1 MVDQMTMRVRPAL
14 MVLTAGI
21 TLVMLIVCANVAT
34 LFLSRGSDRGRELAI
49 RAALGAAR
57 TRLVRQILTE
67 SLVIAL
73 LGGGLGILVGAS
85 LTAALPALAPTDFPR
100 LDAIDVDATFL
111 IVAALAAV
119 SVGMTA
125 GIMPA
130 FRASRLELSVSMR
143 AGGARSGGAAGGRM
157 RRALVAVEAAL
168 AVVLLVGAAL
178 LARSFV
184 ELLRVDAGYDPAHV
198 LTADVRLPA
207 AAGTEP
213 RQSQQ
218 AISIL
223 ERLRTIPGVHAAG
236 AGDMAPFGSML
247 SSFGFTLPGVT
258 SNDGAPV
265 VATALRAIVTPG
277 YAEALGMR
285 LNEGRWFRA
294 DDRTSAIRPI
304 LVNRAFAK
312 MYFTD
317 GRPATGRRFHGL
329 FPAWLGK
336 DTVVDIVGVVEDM
349 LPAALDAPAQPQ
361 IFVAEGGPVH
371 LGHVTLVVKTQGDP
385 IAFAPLLT
393 GVVQQTAPGATIE
406 RLGPLT
412 AKISASVGE
421 PRFATFVLGAFAV
434 LALGL
439 ATTGLYGVQSYNIA
453 QRRREIAVRAA
464 LGARRGDIVTMVLR
478 EGLTTTTIG
487 VAAGMALASVATR
500 IMASALFG
508 VTPLDIVAF
517 SAGPLLLFLVS
528 CVACLIPARRA
539 AGIDPAEALKAD

>member
-1 MVDQMTMRVRPAL
+1 
-14 MVLTAGI
+14 
-21 TLVMLIVCANVAT
+21 
-34 LFLSRGSDRGRELAI
+34 
-49 RAALGAAR
+49 
-57 TRLVRQILTE
+57 
-67 SLVIAL
+67 
-73 LGGGLGILVGAS
+73 
-85 LTAALPALAPTDFPR
+85 
-100 LDAIDVDATFL
+100 
-111 IVAALAAV
+111 
-119 SVGMTA
+119 
-125 GIMPA
+125 
-130 FRASRLELSVSMR
+130 
-143 AGGARSGGAAGGRM
+143 
-157 RRALVAVEAAL
+157 
-168 AVVLLVGAAL
+168 
-178 LARSFV
+178 
-184 ELLRVDAGYDPAHV
+184 VDAGYDPAHV

-207 AAGTEP
+207 TAGAEAH
-213 RQSQQ
+213 QSQQ
-218 AISIL
+218 AISML
-223 ERLRTIPGVHAAG
+223 ERLRTIPGVHVAG

-258 SNDGAPV
+258 SLDGAPV

-312 MYFTD
+312 TYFTD

-329 FPAWLGK
+329 FPGWLGK

-349 LPAALDAPAQPQ
+349 LPAALDAPPQPQ

-371 LGHVTLVVKTQGDP
+371 LGHVTLVVKAQGDP
-385 IAFAPLLT
+385 MAIAPPLS
-393 GVVQQTAPGATIE
+393 GVVQQMAPGATIE

-412 AKISASVGE
+412 AKISASIGE
-421 PRFATFVLGAFAV
+421 PRFATFVLGAFAA

-439 ATTGLYGVQSYNIA
+439 ATTGLYGVLSCNIA
-453 QRRREIAVRAA
+453 QRRQEMAVRAA

-487 VAAGMALASVATR
+487 VAAGMALASLATR
-500 IMASALFG
+500 VMTSALFG

-517 SAGPLLLFLVS
+517 SAAPLLLFLVS

-539 AGIDPAEALKAD
+539 AGIDPAEALKAE